1 MKNALAILIVSGILV
16 FFGSGT
22 AVLAQNSK
30 PVYTLERTI
39 SLPGNGGYDY
49 LYVDPVTRHLFVTH
63 GSTVNVINLKSGKF
77 IGSVTGLGEDH
88 GVAIDNSLNR
98 GFVSDSRQRA
108 LVAFNSQTLKT
119 IKTIHLKGEDE
130 DATILDPASGKVFVF
145 EGDSKQA
152 EVVDPKTLKEVD
164 IIPLG
169 AKPEFAVS
177 DGHGHIYNN
186 LESSSQI
193 AVIDV
198 HSMKV
203 VKKYSLGP
211 CHGPSALALDN
222 THHRLFTGCR
232 ANKGLT
238 VVNADNGDVIQ
249 TLPIGAGV
257 DADRYDPETHLIFVS
272 CFDGTTTI
280 IKEES
285 PDKYKVVQVLKTH
298 MGARTMAL
306 DPQTHNIYLSSADF
320 EKTNTGYHHR
330 MVPDSYKVLVYK
342 LNNN

>member
-1 MKNALAILIVSGILV
+1 MKNAFLSFCSIVLFLSFCIVTNVSAQSEKPLYSLA
-16 FFGSGT
+16 
-22 AVLAQNSK
+22 
-30 PVYTLERTI
+30 RTI
-39 SLPGNGGYDY
+39 PLSGGSGYDY
-49 LYVDPVTRHLFVTH
+49 LYVNPATRHLYVTH
-63 GSTVNVINLKSGKF
+63 GSTLNVINLHDGKF

-88 GVAIDNSLNR
+88 GVAIDNQLHR

-108 LVAFNSQTLKT
+108 VVAFNTRTLKT

-130 DATILDPASGKVFVF
+130 DATLLDPVSGKVFVF

-152 EVVDPKTLKEVD
+152 EVVDPKTMKEVA
-164 IIPLG
+164 IVPLG

-177 DGHGHIYNN
+177 NDHGLIYNN

-198 HSMKV
+198 HKMKV
-203 VKKYSLGP
+203 IKKYDLGP
-211 CHGPSALALDN
+211 CKGPSALALDK

-238 VVNADNGDVIQ
+238 VVNAKTGHVIQ

-257 DADRYDPETHLIFVS
+257 DADRYDPGTHLIFVS

-285 PDKYKVVQVLKTH
+285 PDKYKVVQTLKTH
-298 MGARTMAL
+298 LGARTMAL
-306 DPQTHNIYLSSADF
+306 DKKTHTIFLSSADF

-330 MVPDSYKVLVYK
+330 MVPNSFKVLVYK
-342 LNNN
+342 LNKN

>member
-1 MKNALAILIVSGILV
+1 MRKAIPIFFCILV
-16 FFGSGT
+16 SFCAYT
-22 AVLAQNSK
+22 TVHAQNSR
-30 PVYTLERTI
+30 PVYTLDRTI
-39 SLPGNGGYDY
+39 PLPGNGGYDY
-49 LYVDPVTRHLFVTH
+49 LYVDPVTRYLFVTH
-63 GSTVNVINLKSGKF
+63 GSTVNVIDLKNGKF
-77 IGSVTGLGEDH
+77 VGSVIGLGEDH

-98 GFVSDSRQRA
+98 GFVSDSKQRA
-108 LVAFNSQTLKT
+108 LVAFNSHTLKT

-130 DATILDPASGKVFVF
+130 DATILDPVSGKVFVF

-152 EVVDPKTLKEVD
+152 EVVDPKTLKEVT

-198 HSMKV
+198 NSMKV

-211 CHGPSALALDN
+211 CKGPSALALDN

-238 VVNADNGDVIQ
+238 VVNAKTGHVIQ
-249 TLPIGAGV
+249 TLPIGEGV
-257 DADRYDPETHLIFVS
+257 DAARYDPGTHLIFAS
-272 CFDGTTTI
+272 CFDGTTTV

-298 MGARTMAL
+298 IGARTMAL
-306 DPQTHNIYLSSADF
+306 DPLTHKIYLSSANF

-330 MVPDSYKVLVYK
+330 VVPDSYKVLVYK
-342 LNNN
+342 LNKN